1 MSARPD
7 PGTPSPDSSEPAGP
21 PAVPDPAET
30 SGTTGAADR
39 ATAGGTGPGPVPAAD
54 PAAAPAGAAGSGRP
68 QPPPVTRRIPEAGP
82 QAMHKPARGDA
93 SVRDLIWACLIL
105 VPVALLIFSVGGSCS
120 FSPGTPAEDAASAP
134 TVDAPARIAEYAR
147 GSTFPLRLPDVP
159 FRVNSTDRGPV
170 EGGGTAVRIGFVTPD
185 ADFLSLV
192 QTDGS
197 VEGVLATESGSAG
210 RGDGPPTMRG
220 TVQAGGL
227 TWEVYGAEGGEPF
240 RIATL
245 PGRPE
250 VRVLVTGS
258 ASDEQFRT
266 LAEALVAAPPVAPGG
281 S

>member
-7 PGTPSPDSSEPAGP
+7 PATPSQEPEGPAGGAAPEPAGP
-21 PAVPDPAET
+21 AAE
-30 SGTTGAADR
+30 GTAA
-39 ATAGGTGPGPVPAAD
+39 AAGTGEQPARRPV
-54 PAAAPAGAAGSGRP
+54 
-68 QPPPVTRRIPEAGP
+68 PPPVTRRIPEAGP
-82 QAMHKPARGDA
+82 RAMQKPGRGDT

-105 VPVALLIFSVGGSCS
+105 VPIALLIFSVGGSCS
-120 FSPGTPAEDAASAP
+120 FSPGAPAEDAASGP

-147 GSTFPLRLPDVP
+147 GSSFPLRLPDVA

-170 EGGGTAVRIGFVTPD
+170 EGGGTAVRIGYVTPD

-192 QTDGS
+192 QTDGTA
-197 VEGVLATESGSAG
+197 EGVLATESGAAG

-220 TVQAGGL
+220 TEQAGGL

-245 PGRPE
+245 PGAQP

-258 ASDEQFRT
+258 GSDEQFRA
-266 LAEALVAAPPVAPGG
+266 LADALAAARPIPPGTPGG
-281 S
+281 

>member
-1 MSARPD
+1 MSDRRHAWDDGHVSARPD
-7 PGTPSPDSSEPAGP
+7 PGTPSSERPEPGGSPAAPDPATAVSPPAGP
-21 PAVPDPAET
+21 APT
-30 SGTTGAADR
+30 
-39 ATAGGTGPGPVPAAD
+39 AAD
-54 PAAAPAGAAGSGRP
+54 PAPAAARAGRP

-82 QAMHKPARGDA
+82 QAMHKPGRGDA

-120 FSPGTPAEDAASAP
+120 FSPGSPAEDAASAP

-159 FRVNSTDRGPV
+159 FRANSTDRGPV

-258 ASDEQFRT
+258 ASEDQFRT
-266 LAEALVAAPPVAPGG
+266 LAEALTTARVFPPG